1 MSEKVTFYASD
12 ADGDRLRILAKQVSM
27 SPGAMSN
34 LIVTLA
40 LGGHFH
46 KLAAIVE
53 QPFLREVSH
62 VDRR

>member
-1 MSEKVTFYASD
+1 MSEKITLYASD
-12 ADGDRLRILAKQVSM
+12 ADAERLRILAKQVAM

-40 LGGHFH
+40 LGGHFR

-53 QPFLREVSH
+53 QPLPREVAP
-62 VDRR
+62 